1 MTIPQWLMVVAGFYF
16 VVTSAFVQTAPGVNT
31 LLFKGL
37 PIVLGNLL
45 LLAAWAQWM
54 RWPI

>member
-1 MTIPQWLMVVAGFYF
+1 MTIPQRLMVVAGFYF
-16 VVTSAFVQTAPGVNT
+16 VVTSAFIRATPGINT
-31 LLFKGL
+31 LLFKGF